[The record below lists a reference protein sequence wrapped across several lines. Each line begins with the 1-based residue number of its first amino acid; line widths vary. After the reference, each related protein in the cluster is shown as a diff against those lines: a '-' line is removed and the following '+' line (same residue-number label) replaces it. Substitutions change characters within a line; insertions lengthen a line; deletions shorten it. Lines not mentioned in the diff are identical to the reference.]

1 MYKRQ
6 VRAVG
11 GQGELQGVTR
21 LPSMLETWF
30 FFQPQVFGYGGSFVV
45 CLGCVRVCFGCVGVC
60 FGCVGCVLN
69 VIMIFWCVL
78 RCLGVFFDVLGS
90 VFDVLK
96 CVGVC
101 F

>member
-1 MYKRQ
+1 M
-6 VRAVG
+6 
-11 GQGELQGVTR
+11 
-21 LPSMLETWF
+21 
-30 FFQPQVFGYGGSFVV
+30 
-45 CLGCVRVCFGCVGVC
+45 C

-90 VFDVLK
+90 FFDVLGCVFDVLG
-96 CVGVC
+96 CICDVFRCVSVFFGVLRYVGVC